1 MSTSISL
8 FDAAPYSFDA
18 GVTDVSPQR
27 KLKNVQRLD
36 GSGLT
41 TPEVD
46 VGGDYAVPHV
56 GFKANL
62 FEPVDCLATY
72 TEPYGADAD
81 YGRDNAYSPTAV
93 KYSVKTNDFGLT
105 CSYKVNLGKGDLRFI
120 GGVSYQEVDAFL
132 SRQTLLA
139 FGNTGLG
146 EFKLSDEAWGWRGGA
161 AYEIP
166 EIALRASLMYSSSY
180 KYDGLSGTVDTTGFR
195 GGPLADTVPG
205 STGIFPVSA
214 SAEIP
219 QALEFKL
226 QSGIAPGWL
235 AFGSIRWQE
244 WSKLNVIQIKGVRNP
259 VTGGIPGSP
268 DSDVSFDLLYRD
280 GWTVTG
286 GIGRKFTDQLS
297 GVVALTWDRGTST
310 TSGYQSDTW
319 AVASGISYSP
329 NDTIELRLGGSV
341 GVLTSGSST
350 FNGVGD
356 TANAVTYTYGN
367 DLLLAGS
374 ASVKVSSK
382 YKFPITKRPGT
393 APAFWVGA
401 TFPAPICAANTSP
414 PLPPAIVTFWQQF
427 LNNPRAIRPPG
438 KIADFPP

>member
-1 MSTSISL
+1 MNNLRLKALLGAGCFSLLISGVANAGGFDRGGVNIDQL

-18 GVTDVSPQR
+18 GITYVSPQR
-27 KLKNVQRLD
+27 TLKNVQRLD
-36 GSGLT
+36 GSGMST
-41 TPEVD
+41 SEID
-46 VGGDYAVPHV
+46 VGGDYAVPRV
-56 GFKANL
+56 GFKANI

-72 TEPYGADAD
+72 TEPYGAEAD
-81 YGRDNAYSPTAV
+81 FGMNNAYSPTAV
-93 KYSVKTNDFGLT
+93 KYYVKTNDFGLT
-105 CSYKVNLGKGDLRFI
+105 CSYKVNVGKGAIRFI

-146 EFKLSDEAWGWRGGA
+146 KFKLSDEAWGWRVGT

-166 EIALRASLMYSSSY
+166 EIALRASLIYSSSY
-180 KYDGLSGTVDTTGFR
+180 KYDGLSGTVDSTGFR
-195 GGPLADTVPG
+195 GAFPADLIPG
-205 STGIFPVSA
+205 STGVFPVSA

-219 QALEFKL
+219 QAVELKL

-244 WSKLNVIQIKGVRNP
+244 WSRLGIIPIKGVRSP

-286 GIGRKFTDQLS
+286 GIAHKFTDQLS
-297 GVVALTWDRGTST
+297 GAVSLTWDRGTST

-319 AVASGISYSP
+319 SVASGISYSP
-329 NDTIELRLGGSV
+329 NDKIEVRLGGSI
-341 GVLTSGSST
+341 GVLTGGSST
-350 FNGVGD
+350 FTGVGD
-356 TANAVTYTYGN
+356 TANAITYTYGD

-374 ASVKVSSK
+374 ASVKI
-382 YKFPITKRPGT
+382 KF
-393 APAFWVGA
+393 
-401 TFPAPICAANTSP
+401 
-414 PLPPAIVTFWQQF
+414 
-427 LNNPRAIRPPG
+427 
-438 KIADFPP
+438 